1 MAITA
6 ASSGPARAARPSLL
20 IVTLSL
26 DVGGT
31 EKHIALIAPELK
43 RRGFDVVIYCM
54 RAPGATADTVRRSGV
69 EVLSAGASGS
79 GGVSQAIRSV
89 TGLARLIARLQPG
102 VVHFFLPGPY
112 LLGAPVAILKRAPV
126 LIMSRRG
133 INNHQ
138 AKLPGIRL
146 AEMRLHRRMTAVLA
160 NSRRVVADL
169 LGEGCARDRIGLIYN
184 GTDLATFATPV
195 DRARVR
201 ADLDVPAGALLL
213 VKVANLI
220 PYKGHSDLLKAL
232 ALAAPRLARP
242 VVVALAGR
250 DDGIGDALQDEA
262 RTLGVLEQVRFLGLR
277 RDVPDI
283 LKAADVGLLVSHEEG
298 FSNAVIEGMAAG
310 LPMLVTDVGG
320 NAEAVIDGECG
331 LVVPPHA
338 PDRLAEALIRLAADD
353 NLRASMGT
361 AGRERAERHYALTS
375 CVDRY
380 EALYLGLAAGRRPG
394 AIPEVTID

>member
-1 MAITA
+1 MANTS
-6 ASSGPARAARPSLL
+6 ASNGHARAARPNLL

-54 RAPGATADTVRRSGV
+54 SAPGATAETVRRSGV

-79 GGVSQAIRSV
+79 GRVWQSMRSMA
-89 TGLARLIARLQPG
+89 GLARLIAKLRPAI
-102 VVHFFLPGPY
+102 VHFFLPGPY
-112 LLGAPVAILKRAPV
+112 LLGAPVAILRRVPIR
-126 LIMSRRG
+126 IMSRRG

-138 AKLPGIRL
+138 RKLPGIRL
-146 AEMRLHRRMTAVLA
+146 AEMSLHRRMTAVLA

-184 GTDLATFATPV
+184 GTDLATFATSV

-201 ADLDVPAGALLL
+201 ADLQVPAGALLL

-242 VVVALAGR
+242 VVVAFAGR
-250 DDGIGDALQDEA
+250 DDGIGEALAVEA
-262 RTLGVLEQVRFLGLR
+262 RALGVLDQVRFLGLR
-277 RDVPDI
+277 QDVPDI
-283 LKAADVGLLVSHEEG
+283 LKAADIGLLVSHEEG
-298 FSNAVIEGMAAG
+298 FANAVIEGMAAG

-320 NAEAVIDGECG
+320 NAEAVVDGECG

-338 PDRLAEALIRLAADD
+338 PDRLAEALIRLVADD
-353 NLRASMGT
+353 DLRARMGA
-361 AGRERAERHYALTS
+361 AGRDRAESQYTLSA

-380 EALYLGLAAGRRPG
+380 EALYQGLAAGRKPG
-394 AIPEVTID
+394 SIPEVTID